1 MEQATSGE
9 ARKLAQDLV
18 EILGCYEEELM
29 AVESEAPQMS
39 RLRRAVGIVIAEA
52 YYLITPQGG
61 PPHAAAEAFRRWVLR
76 EMAESGVAPP

>member
-1 MEQATSGE
+1 MEQATAGE

-52 YYLITPQGG
+52 YYLITDDAEGTSAWSSPDG
-61 PPHAAAEAFRRWVLR
+61 PAGRA
-76 EMAESGVAPP
+76 G

>member
-1 MEQATSGE
+1 MEQATAGE

-29 AVESEAPQMS
+29 AVESGAPQMM

-52 YYLITPQGG
+52 YYLITD
-61 PPHAAAEAFRRWVLR
+61 ET
-76 EMAESGVAPP
+76 EGVSAWTSRDGSAGRAG